1 MFIAALFKIAKTWK
15 QPQSS
20 STGEWIRKK
29 WYIYTVEHYSAM
41 KKNEVMQFAATRTQL
56 EITILSKVS
65 QTKTNKILI
74 IYMWNLKNGAN
85 ETLYKRETDPQIL
98 RTDL

>member
-29 WYIYTVEHYSAM
+29 WYIYTVGYYSAM
-41 KKNEVMQFAATRTQL
+41 KKNEVMQFAAT
-56 EITILSKVS
+56 
-65 QTKTNKILI
+65 
-74 IYMWNLKNGAN
+74 
-85 ETLYKRETDPQIL
+85 
-98 RTDL
+98 